1 MYDSFLK
8 VIPTKFKEITVTR
21 QSVIKSAIVAVTV
34 MAIFGCN
41 GKKEGDAKKESKPSG
56 PVLAEVGATTITVD
70 AFKKEMDNLPPYLK
84 PMTETADGKKEM
96 LETMIIRELIL
107 QEASKDGIE
116 NTPAVKEK
124 LEELKKRLVVEA
136 YLKKKVEEQAKVSD
150 EDLKK
155 FYDQNKDKFKT
166 GDQVKASHILVKSE
180 KEAKDVLAQLKAGG
194 NFEELAKKLSTDG
207 AAAKGGDLGWFS
219 KGSMIPE
226 FEKVA
231 FAMKENQTSDI
242 VKTKFGFHIIKLTG
256 KRAAGERSFEDVK
269 EQIKSSMLPGK
280 QQEVFQK
287 LKEDLKKSGKYT
299 IKDDVLKGLGGSPS
313 AESKEP
319 KPDAKGLPA
328 QPPAPAAP
336 KAQEPKK

>member
-1 MYDSFLK
+1 
-8 VIPTKFKEITVTR
+8 VTR
-21 QSVIKSAIVAVTV
+21 QSVIKSVAAAVCV
-34 MAIFGCN
+34 LALFACSE
-41 GKKEGDAKKESKPSG
+41 KKAADAPKETKPTG
-56 PVLAEVGATTITVD
+56 AVLAEVSGTTITVD
-70 AFKKEMDNLPPYLK
+70 SFKKELDALPPYLK
-84 PMTETADGKKEM
+84 PMADSAEGKKEM

-107 QEASKDGIE
+107 QDAAKDGIE

-136 YLKKKVEEQAKVSD
+136 YLKKKVEEQSNVSD
-150 EDLKK
+150 EEMKK

-166 GDQVKASHILVKSE
+166 ADQVKASHILVKSE
-180 KEAKDVLAQLKAGG
+180 KEANDVLAQLKAGG

-231 FAMKENQTSDI
+231 FGMKEGDMSGV
-242 VKTKFGFHIIKLTG
+242 VKTKFGYHVIKLTG
-256 KRAAGERSFEDVK
+256 KRAAGMRTFEEVK
-269 EQIKSSMLPGK
+269 DQIKTAILPGK

-287 LKEDLKKSGKYT
+287 LKDDLKKSGKYT
-299 IKDDVLKGLGGSPS
+299 IKEDVLKGLGGAPSP
-313 AESKEP
+313 ASKEQ
-319 KPDAKGLPA
+319 KSDAKVVPA
-328 QPPAPAAP
+328 PPAASAAAP

>member
-1 MYDSFLK
+1 VYDSFLK
-8 VIPTKFKEITVTR
+8 VLPTKNKEITVTK
-21 QSVIKSAIVAVTV
+21 QSVTKSALVVVSV
-34 MAIFGCN
+34 MALFGCT
-41 GKKEGDAKKESKPSG
+41 GKKESDAKQETKPSG
-56 PVLAEVGATTITVD
+56 PVLAEVGGTSITVD
-70 AFKKEMDNLPPYLK
+70 SFNKEMENLPPYLK

-107 QEASKDGIE
+107 QEATKDGIE
-116 NTPAVKEK
+116 NSPAVKEK
-124 LEELKKRLVVEA
+124 LDELKKRLVVEA

-155 FYDQNKDKFKT
+155 FYDQNKEKFKT
-166 GDQVKASHILVKSE
+166 GDQLKASHILVKSE
-180 KEAKDVLAQLKAGG
+180 KEANDVLAQLKAGG

-231 FAMKENQTSDI
+231 FAMKEGDTSGA
-242 VKTKFGFHIIKLTG
+242 VKTKFGFHVIKLTG
-256 KRAAGERSFEDVK
+256 KRAAGMRTFEEVK
-269 EQIKSSMLPGK
+269 DQIKTAILPGK

-287 LKEDLKKSGKYT
+287 LKDDLKKSGKYT
-299 IKDDVLKGLGGSPS
+299 IKEDVLKGLGGTP
-313 AESKEP
+313 AEP
-319 KPDAKGLPA
+319 KSAAKVVPA
-328 QPPAPAAP
+328 QPPSPAAAP

>member
-1 MYDSFLK
+1 M
-8 VIPTKFKEITVTR
+8 TR
-21 QSVIKSAIVAVTV
+21 QSVIKSVVAVVAV
-34 MAIFGCN
+34 MALFGCT
-41 GKKEGDAKKESKPSG
+41 GKKESDVKKEAAPSG
-56 PVLAEVGATTITVD
+56 PVLAEVGGTSITVA
-70 AFKKEMDNLPPYLK
+70 AFNKELENLPPYLK

-116 NTPAVKEK
+116 NSPAVKEK

-150 EDLKK
+150 EELKK
-155 FYDQNKDKFKT
+155 FYEQNKDKFKT
-166 GDQVKASHILVKSE
+166 GDQVKASHILVKTE
-180 KEAKDVLAQLKAGG
+180 KEARDVLAQLKAGS

-231 FAMKENQTSDI
+231 FAMKENETSGV

-256 KRAAGERSFEDVK
+256 KRAAGERSFDDVK
-269 EQIKSSMLPGK
+269 EQIKASVLPGK

-287 LKEDLKKSGKYT
+287 LKDDLKKSGKYT
-299 IKDDVLKGLGGSPS
+299 IKEDVLKGLGGAAS
-313 AESKEP
+313 AVPEAKS
-319 KPDAKGLPA
+319 DAKGLPA
-328 QPPAPAAP
+328 QPSAPQAP
-336 KAQEPKK
+336 EPKK

>member
-1 MYDSFLK
+1 M
-8 VIPTKFKEITVTR
+8 TR
-21 QSVIKSAIVAVTV
+21 LSVIKSALVAVAV
-34 MAIFGCN
+34 LAFIGCN
-41 GKKEGDAKKESKPSG
+41 GKKESAVTQESKPSG
-56 PVLAEVGATTITVD
+56 AVLAEVGGTTITVD
-70 AFKKEMDNLPPYLK
+70 SFKKEMENLPPYLK

-136 YLKKKVEEQAKVSD
+136 YLKKKVEEQSNVSD

-155 FYDQNKDKFKT
+155 FYDQNKEKFKT
-166 GDQVKASHILVKSE
+166 GDQVKASHILLKAE

-194 NFEELAKKLSTDG
+194 NFEELAKKFSTDG
-207 AAAKGGDLGWFS
+207 AAAKGGDLGWFG

-226 FEKVA
+226 FEKVV
-231 FAMKENQTSDI
+231 FAMKENQTSDV
-242 VKTKFGFHIIKLTG
+242 VKTKFGYHIIKLTG

-269 EQIKSSMLPGK
+269 EQIKASMLPGK

-287 LKEDLKKSGKYT
+287 LKDDLKKSGKYT
-299 IKDDVLKGLGGSPS
+299 IKEDVLKGLGGTPS
-313 AESKEP
+313 AEAKEP
-319 KPDAKGLPA
+319 QPDAKALPG
-328 QPPAPAAP
+328 QPPAAAAP
-336 KAQEPKK
+336 KTPEQKK

>member
-1 MYDSFLK
+1 M
-8 VIPTKFKEITVTR
+8 TK
-21 QSVIKSAIVAVTV
+21 QSVIKAVVVVGAIVAL
-34 MAIFGCN
+34 FGCT
-41 GKKEGDAKKESKPSG
+41 GKKEGDAKKENAPSS
-56 PVLAEVGATTITVD
+56 PVLAEVGSGSITVD
-70 AFKKEMDNLPPYLK
+70 AYKKELENLPPYLK
-84 PMTETADGKKEM
+84 PMTETAEGKKEM

-107 QEASKDGIE
+107 QQAAKDGIE

-124 LEELKKRLVVEA
+124 LDELKKRLVVET
-136 YLKKKVEEQAKVSD
+136 YLKKKVEEQSKVSD

-155 FYDQNKDKFKT
+155 FYDENKAKFKT

-207 AAAKGGDLGWFS
+207 AASKGGDLGWFS

-231 FAMKENQTSDI
+231 FAMKENETSGI

-256 KRAAGERSFEDVK
+256 KRPAGERSFDDVK
-269 EQIKSSMLPGK
+269 EQIKASMLPGK

-287 LKEDLKKSGKYT
+287 LKEDLKKNGKYS
-299 IKDDVLKGLGGSPS
+299 IKEDVLKGLGGAPS
-313 AESKEP
+313 ASAKEA
-319 KPDAKGLPA
+319 KPGGGELPA

-336 KAQEPKK
+336 TTQEPKK

>member
-1 MYDSFLK
+1 MIASIRFYHK
-8 VIPTKFKEITVTR
+8 KFKEITVTR

-34 MAIFGCN
+34 MAIFGCT

-155 FYDQNKDKFKT
+155 FYDIDAGRIGKTDKVGFVRRINVQKINQIRT
-166 GDQVKASHILVKSE
+166 VRQRRKICFRDSE
-180 KEAKDVLAQLKAGG
+180 RMDLEARNVHCQ
-194 NFEELAKKLSTDG
+194 
-207 AAAKGGDLGWFS
+207 
-219 KGSMIPE
+219 
-226 FEKVA
+226 
-231 FAMKENQTSDI
+231 
-242 VKTKFGFHIIKLTG
+242 H
-256 KRAAGERSFEDVK
+256 
-269 EQIKSSMLPGK
+269 
-280 QQEVFQK
+280 
-287 LKEDLKKSGKYT
+287 
-299 IKDDVLKGLGGSPS
+299 
-313 AESKEP
+313 
-319 KPDAKGLPA
+319 
-328 QPPAPAAP
+328 
-336 KAQEPKK
+336 

>member
-1 MYDSFLK
+1 MS
-8 VIPTKFKEITVTR
+8 R
-21 QSVIKSAIVAVTV
+21 QSVIKTVVVAVSV
-34 MAIFGCN
+34 VALFGCN
-41 GKKEGDAKKESKPSG
+41 GKKDGASNSEAKPTG
-56 PVLAEVGATTITVD
+56 PVLAEVGSTSITVD
-70 AFKKEMDNLPPYLK
+70 SFKKEMENLPPYLK
-84 PMTETADGKKEM
+84 PMTETAEGKKEM

-124 LEELKKRLVVEA
+124 LDELKKRLVVEA

-155 FYDQNKDKFKT
+155 FYDQNKEKFKS

-180 KEAKDVLAQLKAGG
+180 KEAKDVIAQLKAGG

-231 FAMKENQTSDI
+231 FAMKENETSGV
-242 VKTKFGFHIIKLTG
+242 VKTKFGFHVIKLTG

-269 EQIKSSMLPGK
+269 EQIKASMLPGK

-287 LKEDLKKSGKYT
+287 LKEDLKKSGKYS
-299 IKDDVLKGLGGSPS
+299 IKDDVLKGLGGTPL
-313 AESKEP
+313 EP
-319 KPDAKGLPA
+319 KAEAKGLPA

-336 KAQEPKK
+336 KAPEAKK

>member
-1 MYDSFLK
+1 M
-8 VIPTKFKEITVTR
+8 TR
-21 QSVIKSAIVAVTV
+21 QSVIKSAAAAVCIL
-34 MAIFGCN
+34 ALFGCN
-41 GKKEGDAKKESKPSG
+41 GKKESDVKKESKPSG
-56 PVLAEVGATTITVD
+56 PVLAEVGGTTITVES
-70 AFKKEMDNLPPYLK
+70 FKKEMETLPPYLK
-84 PMTETADGKKEM
+84 PMTETAEGKKEM

-124 LEELKKRLVVEA
+124 LDELKKRLVVEA

-166 GDQVKASHILVKSE
+166 GDQVKASHILVKTE
-180 KEAKDVLAQLKAGG
+180 KEAKDVLAQLKGGG

-207 AAAKGGDLGWFS
+207 AAAKGGDLGWFG

-226 FEKVA
+226 FEKVV
-231 FAMKENQTSDI
+231 FAMKENQTSDV

-256 KRAAGERSFEDVK
+256 KRPAGERSFEDVK

-299 IKDDVLKGLGGSPS
+299 IKEDVLKGLGGAASP
-313 AESKEP
+313 ESKEP
-319 KPDAKGLPA
+319 KPDAKALPS
-328 QPPAPAAP
+328 QPPAPVAP
-336 KAQEPKK
+336 KAPETKK